1 MTKLVCPE
9 CGHENEPERI
19 YCHRCG
25 ARLDRS
31 ATALRTSQQKEVK
44 DTQRHVRKMLKRQNV
59 AFRRLFF
66 TISKVVLGACAAAA
80 VIQMILPPD
89 VPSASKDVAP
99 RQINFDLENAIY
111 SHRPAQLEYTEEQV
125 NAYLAY
131 TLKSKQSAL
140 NKRLL
145 NFKRAI
151 VGFGEGAVTITAER
165 SLFGYSLYSGSAY
178 AVRAE
183 EGKIVVSNKGGNIG
197 RLPFHPEIMQF
208 MDIIFADLWSA
219 LQREQK
225 LIAKMGAI
233 EFHEKQVLLSAPAA
247 IGATGRPTLSPREPA
262 GQHQPQESTTGIRN

>member
-9 CGHENEPERI
+9 CGHENEPERV

-31 ATALRTSQQKEVK
+31 AVASETLRQKEVK
-44 DTQRHVRKMLKRQNV
+44 DTQRHVRKMLSPQKM

-66 TISKVVLGACAAAA
+66 ATCKLVIGACAAAA

-89 VPSASKDVAP
+89 VPSAAKDVAP

-111 SHRPAQLEYTEEQV
+111 SHRPAQLDYTEEQV

-131 TLKSKQSAL
+131 ALKSKQSAL
-140 NKRLL
+140 NKPLL

-151 VGFGEGAVTITAER
+151 VGFSEGGVTVTAER
-165 SLFGYSLYSGSAY
+165 ALFGYSLYTASAY
-178 AVRAE
+178 AARAG
-183 EGKIVVSNKGGNIG
+183 EGKVVVSNKGGNIG
-197 RLPFHPEIMQF
+197 RLPFPPAIMQF

-225 LIAKMGAI
+225 LVAKMGAI
-233 EFHEKQVLLSAPAA
+233 EFHEKHVLLSAPAA

-262 GQHQPQESTTGIRN
+262 GQHQPQESPTGIRN

>member
-31 ATALRTSQQKEVK
+31 ATASRKSQQKELK
-44 DTQRHVRKMLKRQNV
+44 DTQRHVRKMLNPRKV

-66 TISKVVLGACAAAA
+66 TISKVVLGACVAAA

-89 VPSASKDVAP
+89 VPSAVKDVAP

-111 SHRPAQLEYTEEQV
+111 SHRPAQLDYTEEQV

-140 NKRLL
+140 DKPLL

-151 VGFGEGAVTITAER
+151 VGFSEGTVTVTAER
-165 SLFGYSLYSGSAY
+165 ALFGYSLYTASAY
-178 AVRAE
+178 AAHAA
-183 EGKIVVSNKGGNIG
+183 EGKMVVSNKGGNIG
-197 RLPFHPEIMQF
+197 RLPLPPEIMQF

-225 LIAKMGAI
+225 LVAKMGAI
-233 EFHEKQVLLSAPAA
+233 EFHEKQVLLSAPVA

-262 GQHQPQESTTGIRN
+262 GQHQPQESTIGIRN

>member
-31 ATALRTSQQKEVK
+31 ATASRTSQQKELK
-44 DTQRHVRKMLKRQNV
+44 DTQRHVRKMSKPQNV

-89 VPSASKDVAP
+89 VPSASNDVAP

-178 AVRAE
+178 AVRAG

-197 RLPFHPEIMQF
+197 RLPFHPGIMQF

-247 IGATGRPTLSPREPA
+247 MPR
-262 GQHQPQESTTGIRN
+262 

>member
-9 CGHENEPERI
+9 CAHENEPERI

-31 ATALRTSQQKEVK
+31 AIASQTLRQKEAAE
-44 DTQRHVRKMLKRQNV
+44 TQRHVRKMLNPQRL

-66 TISKVVLGACAAAA
+66 MTCKLVIGACAAAA

-89 VPSASKDVAP
+89 VPSAVKDVAP

-111 SHRPAQLEYTEEQV
+111 SHRPAQLEYTEDQV

-140 NKRLL
+140 NKPLL
-145 NFKRAI
+145 DFKRAI
-151 VGFGEGAVTITAER
+151 VGFSEGSVTVTAER
-165 SLFGYSLYSGSAY
+165 SFFGYSLYTASAY
-178 AVRAE
+178 AAHPG
-183 EGKIVVSNKGGNIG
+183 EGKVVVSNKGGSVG
-197 RLPFHPEIMQF
+197 RLPFPPEIMQF

-225 LIAKMGAI
+225 LVAKMGGI

-247 IGATGRPTLSPREPA
+247 IGATGRPTPSPREPA
-262 GQHQPQESTTGIRN
+262 GQHQSQESTTGIR

>member
-1 MTKLVCPE
+1 MTKLICPE
-9 CGHENEPERI
+9 CGHENEPERV

-31 ATALRTSQQKEVK
+31 GVASRQKEVK
-44 DTQRHVRKMLKRQNV
+44 DTQRHIRKMLNPQKL
-59 AFRRLFF
+59 AFHRLFF
-66 TISKVVLGACAAAA
+66 MTCKLAIGACAAAA

-89 VPSASKDVAP
+89 VPSAVKDAAP

-111 SHRPAQLEYTEEQV
+111 SHRPAQLAYTEEQV

-140 NKRLL
+140 NKPLL

-151 VGFGEGAVTITAER
+151 VGFGEGSVTVTAER
-165 SLFGYSLYSGSAY
+165 ALFGYSLYTASAY
-178 AVRAE
+178 AARAE
-183 EGKIVVSNKGGNIG
+183 EGKMIASNKGGSIG
-197 RLPFHPEIMQF
+197 RLPFPPVIMQF
-208 MDIIFADLWSA
+208 MDIVFADLWSA

-225 LIAKMGAI
+225 LVAKMGAI

>member
-9 CGHENEPERI
+9 CGHENEPERV

-31 ATALRTSQQKEVK
+31 AVASLRQKEAK
-44 DTQRHVRKMLKRQNV
+44 DTQRHVRKMLNPPKA

-66 TISKVVLGACAAAA
+66 RVSKLVLGACLAAA

-89 VPSASKDVAP
+89 VPSAAKDVAP
-99 RQINFDLENAIY
+99 LQINLDLENAIY

-131 TLKSKQSAL
+131 TLKGKQAAL
-140 NKRLL
+140 NKPLL

-151 VGFGEGAVTITAER
+151 VGFGEGAVIITAER

-178 AVRAE
+178 AVRAG

-197 RLPFHPEIMQF
+197 RLPFSPEIMQF
-208 MDIIFADLWSA
+208 MDIIFADLWPA

-225 LIAKMGAI
+225 LVAKMGAI
-233 EFHEKQVLLSAPAA
+233 ELHEKQVLLRAP
-247 IGATGRPTLSPREPA
+247 PR
-262 GQHQPQESTTGIRN
+262 

>member
-9 CGHENEPERI
+9 CGHENEPERV

-31 ATALRTSQQKEVK
+31 AVASETLRQKELK
-44 DTQRHVRKMLKRQNV
+44 DTQRHVRKMLSPQKLAV
-59 AFRRLFF
+59 RRLFF
-66 TISKVVLGACAAAA
+66 TTCKLVIGACAAAA

-89 VPSASKDVAP
+89 VPSAVKDVAP

-111 SHRPAQLEYTEEQV
+111 SHRPAQLDYTEEQV

-131 TLKSKQSAL
+131 TLKSKQTAL
-140 NKRLL
+140 NKPLL

-151 VGFGEGAVTITAER
+151 VGFSEGGVTVTAER
-165 SLFGYSLYSGSAY
+165 ALFGYSLYTASAY
-178 AVRAE
+178 SAHAG
-183 EGKIVVSNKGGNIG
+183 EGKVVVSNKGGNIG
-197 RLPFHPEIMQF
+197 RLPFPPEIMQF

-225 LIAKMGAI
+225 LVAKMGAI
-233 EFHEKQVLLSAPAA
+233 EFHEKHVLLSAPAA
-247 IGATGRPTLSPREPA
+247 KGATGRPALSPPEPT

>member
-31 ATALRTSQQKEVK
+31 ATASRTSQQKELK
-44 DTQRHVRKMLKRQNV
+44 DTQRPVRKMLNPQKV
-59 AFRRLFF
+59 AFGRLFF
-66 TISKVVLGACAAAA
+66 TISKVVLDACAAAA

-89 VPSASKDVAP
+89 VPSAVKDVAP

-111 SHRPAQLEYTEEQV
+111 SHRPARLEYTEEQV

-140 NKRLL
+140 NKPLL

-151 VGFGEGAVTITAER
+151 VGFSEGSVTVTAER
-165 SLFGYSLYSGSAY
+165 ALFGYSLYTASAY
-178 AVRAE
+178 ATHAE
-183 EGKIVVSNKGGNIG
+183 EGKMIVSNKGGNIG
-197 RLPFHPEIMQF
+197 RLPFPPAIMQF

-225 LIAKMGAI
+225 LVAKMGAI
-233 EFHEKQVLLSAPAA
+233 EFHQKQVLLSAPAA

>member
-31 ATALRTSQQKEVK
+31 ATASRTSQQKELK
-44 DTQRHVRKMLKRQNV
+44 DTQRHVRKMLKPQNV
-59 AFRRLFF
+59 ASRRLFF

-178 AVRAE
+178 AVRAG

-197 RLPFHPEIMQF
+197 RLPFHPGIMQF

>member
-9 CGHENEPERI
+9 CGHENEPERV

-31 ATALRTSQQKEVK
+31 ATVSQTSRQKELK
-44 DTQRHVRKMLKRQNV
+44 ETQRHVRKMLNPQKL
-59 AFRRLFF
+59 AFRRFF
-66 TISKVVLGACAAAA
+66 FMICKLVLGASLAAA

-89 VPSASKDVAP
+89 VPSAVKDVAP

-111 SHRPAQLEYTEEQV
+111 SHRPPQLDYTEEQV

-131 TLKSKQSAL
+131 TLKGKQSAL
-140 NKRLL
+140 NKPLL

-178 AVRAE
+178 SVRAG
-183 EGKIVVSNKGGNIG
+183 EGKIVVSSKGGNIG
-197 RLPFHPEIMQF
+197 RLPFRPEIMQF

-233 EFHEKQVLLSAPAA
+233 EFHEKKVLLSAP
-247 IGATGRPTLSPREPA
+247 PR
-262 GQHQPQESTTGIRN
+262 

>member
-1 MTKLVCPE
+1 MTKLICPD
-9 CGHENEPERI
+9 CGHENEPERV

-31 ATALRTSQQKEVK
+31 AVASRTSRQKEVK
-44 DTQRHVRKMLKRQNV
+44 DTQRHIRKMLNPQQL

-66 TISKVVLGACAAAA
+66 ITCKLVIGACAAAA

-89 VPSASKDVAP
+89 VPSAVNDAAP

-111 SHRPAQLEYTEEQV
+111 SHRPAQLAYTEEQV

-140 NKRLL
+140 NKPLL

-151 VGFGEGAVTITAER
+151 VGFSEGSVTVTAER
-165 SLFGYSLYSGSAY
+165 ALFGYSFYMASAY
-178 AVRAE
+178 AAHAE
-183 EGKIVVSNKGGNIG
+183 EGKMIVSNKGGSIG
-197 RLPFHPEIMQF
+197 RLPFPPAIMQF

-225 LIAKMGAI
+225 LVAKMGAI

-247 IGATGRPTLSPREPA
+247 IGATGRSTLSPREPA

>member
-31 ATALRTSQQKEVK
+31 ATASRTSQQKELK
-44 DTQRHVRKMLKRQNV
+44 DTQRHVRKMLKQQNV
-59 AFRRLFF
+59 ASRRLFF
-66 TISKVVLGACAAAA
+66 TISKLVLGACVAAA

-151 VGFGEGAVTITAER
+151 VVFGEGAVTITAER

-178 AVRAE
+178 AVRVG

-225 LIAKMGAI
+225 LIAKMSAI
-233 EFHEKQVLLSAPAA
+233 EFHQKQVLLSAPPAV
-247 IGATGRPTLSPREPA
+247 GATGRPTLSPSEPA
-262 GQHQPQESTTGIRN
+262 GQYQPQESTTGIRN